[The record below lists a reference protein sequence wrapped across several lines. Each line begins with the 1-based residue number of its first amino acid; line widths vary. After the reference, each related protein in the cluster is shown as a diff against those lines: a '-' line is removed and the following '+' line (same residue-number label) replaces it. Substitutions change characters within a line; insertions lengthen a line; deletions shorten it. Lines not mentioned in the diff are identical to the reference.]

1 MLGFLH
7 HLTAENDWPD
17 DDQPRQGTP
26 EALIIL
32 LPLLIILSTLLFLLL
47 FLISMILLRRRRS
60 ILLRDFDGPIDLS
73 REESIESSGQLESI
87 EANWI
92 QNTPDEEVREYNRA
106 KDWQNQYPPNSLPTD
121 ITLSQFL
128 SIQEKGVSAWSF
140 EPDYEIL
147 NALIVHSRTEITFLP
162 DPPFASTSVQS
173 NLPLP
178 KLNEVYYWEVKL
190 FDLPETTSVSIGLTT
205 KPYPN
210 FRLPGLN
217 RFSVA
222 YHTNGDKSHNYP
234 FNATSFGAP
243 LKEGD
248 VIGVGYRPR
257 HGTVFFTRNGRKTE
271 DAFTGLSRW
280 NLFPTVGADGPG
292 SVHVNFGQ
300 AGFVFIEANVKKW
313 GLAPMVGTL
322 APPPAYGSERGSIL
336 LAAGGN
342 TPPDRTRIEEAN
354 RHPRRAHRIRTRP
367 SHELNATPTRPSPLG
382 RNGSAPSSGLAATPE
397 GVENEPLIERYVSP
411 TDQTA
416 PLRNPPILPESPS
429 PPESEASFTP
439 RREHPPL
446 TPDSPTASDQL
457 NPPTPHQTD
466 IRLQAWPSRSSSQES
481 RNSIVDEL
489 HVTTPGGTVRQ
500 PPDYSPL
507 DPYRYSE
514 GVQLDLPAEIIQAA
528 VEGAFSA
535 SANRQ
540 R

>member
-1 MLGFLH
+1 M
-7 HLTAENDWPD
+7 
-17 DDQPRQGTP
+17 
-26 EALIIL
+26 
-32 LPLLIILSTLLFLLL
+32 
-47 FLISMILLRRRRS
+47 
-60 ILLRDFDGPIDLS
+60 
-73 REESIESSGQLESI
+73 
-87 EANWI
+87 
-92 QNTPDEEVREYNRA
+92 
-106 KDWQNQYPPNSLPTD
+106 PTD

-140 EPDYEIL
+140 EPDYETL

-162 DPPFASTSVQS
+162 DPPFACTSVQS

-190 FDLPETTSVSIGLTT
+190 FDLPETTSVSIGLAT

-222 YHTNGDKSHNYP
+222 YHSSGDKSHNYP
-234 FNATSFGAP
+234 FNAMSFGSP

-248 VIGVGYRPR
+248 VVGVGYRPR

-280 NLFPTVGADGPG
+280 NLFPTIGADGPG
-292 SVHVNFGQ
+292 SVHINFGQ
-300 AGFVFIEANVKKW
+300 SGFVFIEANVKKW

-342 TPPDRTRIEEAN
+342 TPPDRMRLEEAS
-354 RHPRRAHRIRTRP
+354 RHSRRTNRIRTRP
-367 SHELNATPTRPSPLG
+367 LHDLSSTPSRPSPLG
-382 RNGSAPSSGLAATPE
+382 RNDSTPTSNALAATPE
-397 GVENEPLIERYVSP
+397 GEETDSPIERYVSP
-411 TDQTA
+411 TDQHT
-416 PLRNPPILPESPS
+416 PLRNPPDLPEPASPS
-429 PPESEASFTP
+429 SSAASFTP
-439 RREHPPL
+439 RHDHPPL
-446 TPDSPTASDQL
+446 TPDSPTASDQQ
-457 NPPTPHQTD
+457 NPPTPHQSD
-466 IRLQAWPSRSSSQES
+466 IRLQSWPSRSASEES
-481 RNSIVDEL
+481 KHPVSDEL

-514 GVQLDLPAEIIQAA
+514 GVQLDLPAEVIHAA
-528 VEGAFSA
+528 VEGTFTSNT
-535 SANRQ
+535 NR
-540 R
+540 RR